1 MDNKNKMNMGA
12 DKKKEGLAHKVG
24 DKIERVGEKIS
35 NAGATNV
42 GRAVYNAGNKIEHS
56 QDGKDLKG
64 RK

>member
-1 MDNKNKMNMGA
+1 MDNKNKSTFGS
-12 DKKKEGLAHKVG
+12 DKSDKKEGFAHKAG

-56 QDGKDLKG
+56 QDGKGK
-64 RK
+64 K